1 VDTKGV
7 SFSRDVA
14 PVLVKQCQACH
25 GPEKAKGKYRLD
37 SFARLIKAGES
48 DEAPVVAG
56 KPEESHLY
64 KLITAKDEDDRMPQ
78 KADAL
83 PAGQVLLVRQWIEQG
98 AKFDGPDAGAALAS
112 YVEDQEHSAA
122 PKVYRQPV
130 PVTALAFRPDGG
142 ELAVSGYHEV
152 TFWDPA
158 TGALVGRATKLVERT
173 NGLAYSPDGTR
184 LAIAGGTPGIMGEV
198 RVCEPAKRDAG
209 RALDKIAD
217 AMLVVRFS
225 PDGKRLAA
233 GGADNAIRLYDVQSG
248 KRERLIEQHADW
260 VMDLAFCADG
270 TKLASASRDKSARVF
285 DAKTGAMLASFL
297 GHEEPVFGVAWAGD
311 GKRVFSAGFDRKVR
325 VWNVSDAKQVGE
337 ITGFGATPFRLEASD
352 GFLFSSCAD
361 GVVRQYRMEKRDL
374 VRAYEKA
381 PDWVYC
387 IAIDAQHHRL
397 AAGCYNGEVRVW
409 DTASG
414 KLVSKFVASPGYR
427 AGK

>member
-1 VDTKGV
+1 V
-7 SFSRDVA
+7 
-14 PVLVKQCQACH
+14 
-25 GPEKAKGKYRLD
+25 
-37 SFARLIKAGES
+37 
-48 DEAPVVAG
+48 
-56 KPEESHLY
+56 
-64 KLITAKDEDDRMPQ
+64 
-78 KADAL
+78 
-83 PAGQVLLVRQWIEQG
+83 
-98 AKFDGPDAGAALAS
+98 S
-112 YVEDQEHSAA
+112 YVEDTEHSAA

-152 TFWDPA
+152 TFWDPS

-173 NGLAYSPDGTR
+173 NGLAYSPDGTK

-198 RVCEPAKRDAG
+198 RVCDPAKRDAG
-209 RALDKIAD
+209 KALDKIAD

-233 GGADNAIRLYDVQSG
+233 GGADNAIRLYDVRSG
-248 KRERLIEQHADW
+248 QRERVIEQHADG
-260 VMDLAFCADG
+260 VMDLAFSADG

-285 DAKTGAMLASFL
+285 DTRSGAMLASFL
-297 GHEEPVFGVAWAGD
+297 GHEEPVFGVAWAAD
-311 GKRVFSAGFDRKVR
+311 GKRVLSAGLDRKVR

-337 ITGFGATPFRLEASD
+337 ITGFGAEPFRLEASE

-361 GVVRQYRMEKRDL
+361 GVVRQYGLEKRDL

-387 IAIDAQHHRL
+387 IASDPKHHRL

>member
-1 VDTKGV
+1 
-7 SFSRDVA
+7 
-14 PVLVKQCQACH
+14 
-25 GPEKAKGKYRLD
+25 
-37 SFARLIKAGES
+37 
-48 DEAPVVAG
+48 
-56 KPEESHLY
+56 
-64 KLITAKDEDDRMPQ
+64 
-78 KADAL
+78 
-83 PAGQVLLVRQWIEQG
+83 
-98 AKFDGPDAGAALAS
+98 
-112 YVEDQEHSAA
+112 
-122 PKVYRQPV
+122 
-130 PVTALAFRPDGG
+130 
-142 ELAVSGYHEV
+142 
-152 TFWDPA
+152 
-158 TGALVGRATKLVERT
+158 
-173 NGLAYSPDGTR
+173 
-184 LAIAGGTPGIMGEV
+184 MGEV

-337 ITGFGATPFRLEASD
+337 ITDFGAAPFRLEASD